1 MEEVLEDK
9 NSLDIK
15 QANISLILDSYNE
28 IFSDFDP
35 RSYSQRALSDDFLSE
50 CKRAAREKTVGN
62 FELRLLFPKKIRNV
76 KYEEVIKKRLKEHF
90 KKHLEIESKNILKIK
105 REGFKWFLIGT
116 LIMVLDTLLVAYT
129 TKNFFF
135 NFLIVILE
143 PAGWFSFWEGLGKIF
158 IHSKDKFPEYDF
170 YKKMSESKIYFVSY

>member
-1 MEEVLEDK
+1 MKEVLEK
-9 NSLDIK
+9 NNSLEIK

-35 RSYSQRALSDDFLSE
+35 RNYSQRALSDDFLLE
-50 CKRAAREKTVGN
+50 CKRAVREKNAGN
-62 FELRLLFPKKIRNV
+62 FELRILIPKKIRVN
-76 KYEEVIKKRLKEHF
+76 KEEEVIKKRVKEYF

-105 REGFKWFLIGT
+105 KDGFRWFLIGT

-129 TKNFFF
+129 TKNFFI
-135 NFLIVILE
+135 NFLIIILE

-158 IHSKDKFPEYDF
+158 IHSKEKFPEYDF
-170 YKKMSESKIYFVSY
+170 YKKMSTSKIYFVSY